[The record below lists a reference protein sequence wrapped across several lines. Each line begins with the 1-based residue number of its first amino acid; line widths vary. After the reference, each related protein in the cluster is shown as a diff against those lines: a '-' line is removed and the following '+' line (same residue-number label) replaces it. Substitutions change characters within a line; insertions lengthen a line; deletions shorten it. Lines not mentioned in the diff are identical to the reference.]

1 MNVVEKEL
9 DISFFSEKYVNA
21 LLKIATRLGWLPEKI
36 DDKTYL
42 CEVPIEEEYIF
53 DILTDF

>member
-1 MNVVEKEL
+1 MVVVEKEIN
-9 DISFFSEKYVNA
+9 ISFFSEEYVNA
-21 LLKIATRLGWLPEKI
+21 LIKITTRLGWFPEKI